1 MADLNTTVNRA
12 RAAGAASVGFPW
24 RLLVIS
30 FVVFGLTVLV
40 WAGIQ
45 FGYIPFLNSQLSSA
59 TASFNALSG
68 KISAQQQKDL
78 TSFYSQLYN
87 IQSLQASHVYPA
99 QLFDFLEKNI
109 YPNVILTS
117 FQASLTGGSIRFD
130 GIATDYSTLTNELAI
145 LKSDP
150 NVTLVTLNSSRQ
162 RDVKEGGG
170 VAFTISLSISPTL
183 FSTAQ

>member
-12 RAAGAASVGFPW
+12 RAAGVASVGFPW
-24 RLLVIS
+24 RLLIIA

-45 FGYIPFLNSQLSSA
+45 FGYAPFLNSQLSSA
-59 TASFNALSG
+59 MASFNSLSG
-68 KISAQQQKDL
+68 KISEQQQKDL
-78 TSFYSQLYN
+78 TSFYSQIYN
-87 IQSLQASHVYPA
+87 IQSLQSSHIYSA

-109 YPNVILTS
+109 YPNVVLTS
-117 FQASLTGGSIRFD
+117 FQASLPGGDIRFD
-130 GIATDYSTLTNELAI
+130 GIAADYSTLTNELAI

-150 NVTLVTLNSSRQ
+150 NVTLVSLDSSRQ

-170 VAFTISLSISPTL
+170 VAFTISASLSPSL
-183 FSTAQ
+183 FNTAQ

>member
-30 FVVFGLTVLV
+30 FVIFGLTVLV

-45 FGYIPFLNSQLSSA
+45 FGYTPFLNSQLSSA
-59 TASFNALSG
+59 TANFNALSG
-68 KISAQQQKDL
+68 KISERQQKDL

-87 IQSLQASHVYPA
+87 IQSLQASHIYSA
-99 QLFDFLEKNI
+99 KLFDFLEKNI
-109 YPNVILTS
+109 YPNVVLNS
-117 FQASLTGGSIRFD
+117 FQASLPGGSIRFD
-130 GIATDYSTLTNELAI
+130 GVAADYQTLTNELAI

-150 NVTLVTLNSSRQ
+150 NVTLVSLDSSNQ
-162 RDVKEGGG
+162 RDVKGGGG
-170 VAFTISLSISPTL
+170 VAFTISVSLSPSL
-183 FSTAQ
+183 FSAAQ